1 MKYTLITGASRGI
14 GESMAEY
21 AASKGYNLI
30 LVARSEEKL
39 QESASYLQRRYRI
52 DVKVKM
58 TDLLEGNA
66 VEDLY
71 QWVNDNNLNV
81 DKLINNAGIG
91 MYGKFEQMSLE
102 DQLNVIKLNQIVTVK
117 MCHSFLPMLQQNK
130 PAFLMNVAS
139 TACYQPIPY
148 MSVYAATQSFI
159 QSFTLGLRE
168 ELKRAGVGV
177 SCLNPG
183 PTATDFFERAGLQS
197 MPVNSA
203 EIKMSAREVAEVAIE
218 GMLDKV
224 AEIIPGTSNTLG
236 AYFSKLFPNR
246 WVVRT
251 VSGLFSPRTTA

>member
-1 MKYTLITGASRGI
+1 
-14 GESMAEY
+14 MAEY

-39 QESASYLQRRYRI
+39 AESASYLQGRYRV
-52 DVKVKM
+52 DVKVKAV
-58 TDLLEGNA
+58 DLTEDTA
-66 VEDLY
+66 VNDLY
-71 QWVNDNNLNV
+71 DWVNDNQLQV
-81 DKLINNAGIG
+81 DKLINNAGVG
-91 MYGKFEQMSLE
+91 LYGKFDQMPLDE
-102 DQLNVIKLNQIVTVK
+102 QLNLIKLNQTTIVK
-117 MCHSFLPMLQQNK
+117 MCYTFMPMLKQSK

-159 QSFTLGLRE
+159 QSFTLA
-168 ELKRAGVGV
+168 LKDEMKRSGMGI

-203 EIKMSAREVAEVAIE
+203 EIKMSPKEVAEIAIE

-224 AEIIPGTSNTLG
+224 AEIIPGTSNTFG

-251 VSGLFSPRTTA
+251 VSGLFSPKTTG